1 MKPIVMRPQPIRST
15 GTTATRTTPPGVAV
29 APKKGFGED
38 RATMMQQQLDQSLR
52 ERRIVAAAEA
62 GTAKTD
68 QSLSSAL
75 KQRGQLI
82 ERRIDSLNQQLAEQT

>member
-1 MKPIVMRPQPIRST
+1 MKPIVMRPQPVRST
-15 GTTATRTTPPGVAV
+15 GTTSARTNLPSAAV

-38 RATMMQQQLDQSLR
+38 RANMMQQQLAQSLR

-82 ERRIDSLNQQLAEQT
+82 ERRIDTLNQQLDEHT